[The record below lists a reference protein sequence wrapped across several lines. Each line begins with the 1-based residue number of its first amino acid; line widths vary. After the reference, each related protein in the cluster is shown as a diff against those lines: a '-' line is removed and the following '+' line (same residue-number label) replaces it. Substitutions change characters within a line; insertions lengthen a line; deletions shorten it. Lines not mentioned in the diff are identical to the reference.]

1 MALAGRIMQINLNHS
16 ARAQDLLLQTMAECG
31 TGLAIV
37 AEPYH
42 IPQRCGVGDTTNT
55 AAIIR
60 AGTTDS
66 PSINVIKKDRGFVMA
81 TWGRIAVVSVYASPN
96 ANIASFREQ
105 LDRIRDSVLPWMKQ
119 DVLIA
124 GDFNAKSTLWGSPR
138 TNPRGDTL
146 VEWAAELDLRLLNEE
161 SKSTCVRWQGES
173 IVDLTWASP
182 GPGDWRVEDGL
193 ESLSDHRYIT
203 MKILL
208 GDHWTSRRN
217 NENGSGEKANRLQG
231 TAPDTRWAIK
241 KMDRSRLLT
250 MAQATAWA
258 AQTAEPPE
266 TETERMAEGFERRMT
281 AICDAA
287 MPRAK
292 AQGRNNTY
300 WWTSDLESKRQDC
313 ARARRGFQHWK
324 RKKTR
329 DSAEGEQRHL
339 RYTAAVA
346 ALQRAIKEA
355 KTKAWAD
362 LQSTID
368 RDPWGRPYR
377 IVLAKLRSRAPPDI
391 ALMEAVQ
398 LEQVLNNLFPRSQ
411 EPRTTIRYSLEE
423 KENPAQIT
431 PAEMNAVIKKMAA
444 KNTAPG
450 PDGIP
455 GKALALAL
463 SVLGEGLREIL
474 ERCLREGIIPG
485 CWKRSK
491 LVLIPK
497 PGKEGD
503 TTTAYRPICLLSGAG
518 KLLVRILMGR
528 ILEHLE
534 SAGPNIHQHQYGFR
548 SGRSTVDAI
557 SRVKGIAEGAVR
569 RGGIALAV
577 SVDIANA
584 FNTLPWRA
592 IEEGLER
599 HNLPKYIRNTISS
612 YLTGRTTEY
621 VGVGG
626 KEQRTVDRGVPQGSV
641 LGPLLWNIGYDA

>member
-1 MALAGRIMQINLNHS
+1 MVLAGHIIQINLNDS

-31 TGLAIV
+31 TVLAIV

-42 IPQRCGVGDTTNT
+42 IPQSCGVGDTTNT

-124 GDFNAKSTLWGSPR
+124 EDFNAKSTLWGSPR

-217 NENGSGEKANRLQG
+217 NVNGSGEKANRLQG

-474 ERCLREGIIPG
+474 DRCLREGVIPG

-491 LVLIPK
+491 LILIPK

-503 TTTAYRPICLLSGAG
+503 TITAYRPICLLSVAG
-518 KLLVRILMGR
+518 KLLERIVMGR
-528 ILEHLE
+528 ILEDLE

-548 SGRSTVDAI
+548 SGRSTVDAV
-557 SRVKGIAEGAVR
+557 SRVKGIAEGAVK

-599 HNLPKYIRNTISS
+599 SQPAKIHTKHHQ
-612 YLTGRTTEY
+612 
-621 VGVGG
+621 
-626 KEQRTVDRGVPQGSV
+626 QRPDR
-641 LGPLLWNIGYDA
+641 